1 MDKFE
6 FRLAQLKIHDAL
18 DLSTCLIVLHALET
32 AQDRGQGFG
41 QALLNSP
48 YALCLYTSHITMV
61 INNICILYRAFP
73 YMKNLKRFKNE
84 TKKIKNNSFIDGRTF
99 MCWLDND
106 LIRWRRVQRTSTQ
119 GTRARTPASPS
130 AS

>member
-1 MDKFE
+1 
-6 FRLAQLKIHDAL
+6 
-18 DLSTCLIVLHALET
+18 
-32 AQDRGQGFG
+32 
-41 QALLNSP
+41 
-48 YALCLYTSHITMV
+48 
-61 INNICILYRAFP
+61 
-73 YMKNLKRFKNE
+73 MKNLKRFKNE

-130 AS
+130 ASERTVLLIICSCMNITLHWYG